1 MKVMAFVGSSRKN
14 GNTEKIVNSICT
26 GIRENGNDVE
36 VYNLSEL
43 DNKGCMACSSCQ
55 LKKVDFCAIDDKLTT
70 LLPKIADADC
80 IILATPIYMLNL
92 SGHTKNFI
100 DRLFTFFLQSN
111 HTTRYLSGKKYITV
125 TCSGAPAEIFK
136 NVTEYLNQLFG
147 SSFQMENAGNIIAGS
162 LRNKDDVMERPEIL
176 KLAEDMGRKLS

>member
-1 MKVMAFVGSSRKN
+1 
-14 GNTEKIVNSICT
+14 
-26 GIRENGNDVE
+26 
-36 VYNLSEL
+36 
-43 DNKGCMACSSCQ
+43 
-55 LKKVDFCAIDDKLTT
+55 
-70 LLPKIADADC
+70 
-80 IILATPIYMLNL
+80 
-92 SGHTKNFI
+92 
-100 DRLFTFFLQSN
+100 
-111 HTTRYLSGKKYITV
+111 V